1 MIVKGGKM
9 YNSIVQAQCVT
20 LRELNHLFLN
30 LEYNKSVSKNI
41 SIYRSRSFNHKNKN
55 YLQIEDIKDALKNID
70 RSTLKYIY
78 VTGKDCIS
86 HPDFNSILRLC
97 LQYTPVTIYSDGT
110 CLNDKKARF
119 LKRVEDEGTNEI
131 IFKIFINHF
140 DERTNDEK
148 AGRGAFRK
156 AIHAVTSLNK
166 YGFNPILVIKN
177 STNSGDSELIDGFRE
192 LGKKFKFDTEDINL
206 QLIPDLKSET
216 ESVQQ
221 APDDFEP
228 DCMTGRLL
236 TKNGVYTCPVLA
248 NDYRGRSG
256 SNITN
261 FSKKCYLETSECQHC
276 RAYGKKLFTNNWL

>member
-1 MIVKGGKM
+1 M

-177 STNSGDSELIDGFRE
+177 STKLSDSELIDGFRE

>member
-177 STNSGDSELIDGFRE
+177 STNSSDSELIDGFRE

>member
-1 MIVKGGKM
+1 M

-41 SIYRSRSFNHKNKN
+41 SVYRSRSFNHKNKN
-55 YLQIEDIKDALKNID
+55 YLQTDDIKEALKGLD
-70 RSTLKYIY
+70 RNVLKYIY
-78 VTGKDCIS
+78 ITGKECIS

-97 LQYTPVTIYSDGT
+97 LQYTPVTIYSDGSN
-110 CLNDKKARF
+110 LNDKKARF

-140 DERTNDEK
+140 DEKINDEK

-156 AIHAVTSLNK
+156 ALHAVTSLNK

-177 STNSGDSELIDGFRE
+177 STNTEESELIDGFRE

-206 QLIPDLKSET
+206 QLIPDLKT
-216 ESVQQ
+216 EIPASVSTSV
-221 APDDFEP
+221 DFEP

-276 RAYGKKLFTNNWL
+276 RAFGKKLFTNNWV

>member
-1 MIVKGGKM
+1 M

-177 STNSGDSELIDGFRE
+177 STKSSDSELIDGFRE

>member
-177 STNSGDSELIDGFRE
+177 STKSSDSELIDGFRE

>member
-1 MIVKGGKM
+1 M

-140 DERTNDEK
+140 DERT
-148 AGRGAFRK
+148 GRC
-156 AIHAVTSLNK
+156 I
-166 YGFNPILVIKN
+166 
-177 STNSGDSELIDGFRE
+177 
-192 LGKKFKFDTEDINL
+192 
-206 QLIPDLKSET
+206 
-216 ESVQQ
+216 
-221 APDDFEP
+221 
-228 DCMTGRLL
+228 
-236 TKNGVYTCPVLA
+236 
-248 NDYRGRSG
+248 
-256 SNITN
+256 
-261 FSKKCYLETSECQHC
+261 
-276 RAYGKKLFTNNWL
+276 